1 MREHFFK
8 EFFTNDEFVKR
19 LSSEIAAQ
27 LFQLQN
33 KEKEVN
39 FPESD
44 VFWKEY
50 DDYLICTPCSH
61 YHTRKD
67 VPFKLR
73 SSNKKGV
80 GIVEKEN

>member
-1 MREHFFK
+1 MSQI
-8 EFFTNDEFVKR
+8 VKR

-27 LFQLQN
+27 LFHLQK

-39 FPESD
+39 FPESG
-44 VFWKEY
+44 VIWKEY

-61 YHTRKD
+61 CHTRKD

-73 SSNKKGV
+73 SSNNKAEHAVQSYAAGKG
-80 GIVEKEN
+80 

>member
-1 MREHFFK
+1 MNNLK
-8 EFFTNDEFVKR
+8 KDLVVKLL
-19 LSSEIAAQ
+19 LSCFSY
-27 LFQLQN
+27 FSYKK

-50 DDYLICTPCSH
+50 DDYLISTPCSH

-67 VPFKLR
+67 VQFKLR